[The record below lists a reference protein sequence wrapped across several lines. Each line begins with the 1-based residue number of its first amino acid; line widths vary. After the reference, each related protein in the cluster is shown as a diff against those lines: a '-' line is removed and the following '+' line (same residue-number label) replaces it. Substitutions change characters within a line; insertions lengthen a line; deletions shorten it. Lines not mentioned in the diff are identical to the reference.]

1 VGIFTAKRKP
11 GPRRITKLD
20 PFKDYILERLR
31 AAAPDMIP
39 AVVLFRE
46 IRQRGCRG
54 GETYLN
60 HNDPNQRGL

>member
-54 GETYLN
+54 GET
-60 HNDPNQRGL
+60 